1 MSEYRIYTIGRDGHF
16 SNAENIECADD
27 HEAIAKAR
35 RAIDGRDVELWQV
48 GPLYRALFAQRV
60 ASIEVKETASQ
71 GTVAQIIKFVRPE
84 MAFNPEEVI

>member
-35 RAIDGRDVELWQV
+35 RAIDGRDVELWQL
-48 GPLYRALFAQRV
+48 GRFIARFSHNEL
-60 ASIEVKETASQ
+60 Q
-71 GTVAQIIKFVRPE
+71 GLK
-84 MAFNPEEVI
+84 